1 MQQSKVTLSMNVIEY
16 ISRKRHRK
24 HLKNRK
30 APQKPGSE
38 AFWNPESMKR
48 VKKVNHVVNRLRKK
62 REQLENQL
70 IDEEDYEETPGASQ
84 TDQLSNASSQDFD

>member
-1 MQQSKVTLSMNVIEY
+1 MNVIEY